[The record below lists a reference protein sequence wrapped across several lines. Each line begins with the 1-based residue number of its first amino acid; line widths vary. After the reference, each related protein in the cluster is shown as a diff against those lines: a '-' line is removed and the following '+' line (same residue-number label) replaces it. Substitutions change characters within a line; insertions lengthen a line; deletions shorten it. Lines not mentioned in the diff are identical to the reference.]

1 LALRIIVTRQATK
14 DLLKLPLA
22 DNERA
27 VRRIDAY
34 AEAPSARH
42 HDVVPLLGTR
52 GMFRLRAGDW
62 RVIFELHEDTMTI
75 VRVHHRREAYR

>member
-1 LALRIIVTRQATK
+1 LTLCVVVTRRAVK
-14 DLLKLPLA
+14 DLLRLPIA
-22 DNERA
+22 DSERA

-52 GMFRLRAGDW
+52 GMFRLRVGDW